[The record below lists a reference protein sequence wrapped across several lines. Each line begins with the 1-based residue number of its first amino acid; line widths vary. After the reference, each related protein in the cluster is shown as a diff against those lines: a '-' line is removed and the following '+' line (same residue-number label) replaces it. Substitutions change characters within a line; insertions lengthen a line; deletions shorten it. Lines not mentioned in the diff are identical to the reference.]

1 MIKRALVL
9 IALLLAA
16 TTVFAGKTIELEVF
30 RDWRGSNS
38 QFKSSRP
45 FFTITD
51 IYELERFW
59 SAANA
64 DESMPWLDFEKY
76 MLLVWNPGPSLFDHQ
91 PVKVDK
97 FLYRDG
103 KFFVVM
109 DLEKKSSGGYWRRP
123 FVATLLPKVKK
134 GDLFIMRKDHVSYNK
149 VKFRHEF
156 TIWDMSPDRNMPFE
170 VAKLESP
177 EKKPEFIDP
186 SLHPQE
192 QVVATAKTGAQTGST
207 ITTGSVTVPR
217 PTVARVTQPART
229 VPTTAQR
236 PAAKAQDTG
245 FDDLF
250 GGSTGSAAAV
260 GRPTVSAA
268 KKEEK
273 KDDDDFFP
281 DFEPTKPASAPQ
293 SKTKSAGST
302 APAVDEDPLFGEEFD
317 INF

>member
-16 TTVFAGKTIELEVF
+16 TMSYAGKTIELEVF
-30 RDWRGSNS
+30 RDWRGNDS

-59 SAANA
+59 SEANA
-64 DESMPWLDFEKY
+64 DESMPWLDFDKY

-103 KFFVVM
+103 KFFVIM
-109 DLEKKSSGGYWRRP
+109 DLEKKATGGYWRRP

-134 GDLFIMRKDHVSYNK
+134 GDLFIMRKEQVAYNK
-149 VKFRHEF
+149 IKFRHEF
-156 TIWDMSPDRNMPFE
+156 TIWDMSPGRNMPFE
-170 VAKLESP
+170 VAKLETP

-186 SLHPQE
+186 SLHPQD
-192 QVVATAKTGAQTGST
+192 QVVAAAKTESQTRSSMN
-207 ITTGSVTVPR
+207 TGLVAR
-217 PTVARVTQPART
+217 PTVARVAQPART
-229 VPTTAQR
+229 VASAVER
-236 PAAKAQDTG
+236 PVAKAEDAG

-250 GGSTGSAAAV
+250 GGSTSSANSATK
-260 GRPTVSAA
+260 PTASAA

-281 DFEPTKPASAPQ
+281 DFGPTKPAAAPQ
-293 SKTKSAGST
+293 SKPKSSGAT
-302 APAVDEDPLFGEEFD
+302 PPAADEDPLFGEEFD